1 MFRFFSEKH
10 WFIWSWL
17 GSFIIL
23 SSLWVQVEIDVKI
36 NEWFGVFYDMI
47 QKALAEPNAV
57 SIEEYFAS
65 LFSFITLAGMYI
77 AVYVA
82 ISFFTAHFLFRWRT
96 AMVEWYHS
104 VYDKARKIE
113 GASQRVQEDTIKFT
127 RIMEGLGTSLIESIM
142 ILIQFIPIL
151 FGLSIGIPIF
161 FFGDWEYGLI
171 VGALIWTIGG
181 TVFLIVLGLI
191 LRQVGVEYDLQ
202 KQEAAYRKILVIAE
216 DDGSVRP
223 KKIDELFD
231 DVRKIHFLSYI
242 RYLYFNIGRIAYLQA
257 NVLSAYV
264 FLAPAIVA
272 GAVTLGVMQQIIRAF
287 GRVEGSMQ
295 YLLKAWPTII
305 ELASVYKRLREFES
319 KIKQE
324 ELIDE
329 IEVVIT
335 PGSRL
340 VGRKQ
345 NYFTKLAY
353 EELFLLGMWRKGAR
367 FRTRLSK
374 QIFKVGDV
382 LLLGVRDPDEED
394 VSAKINLLGLM
405 PIRSREISTLP
416 SRSRFLKALVFFTTS
431 ILLAALNIINVL
443 TAFLICVLGFVG
455 IKILKSN
462 LYRHIEWPIVIMLAA
477 MIPIGQA
484 LESTG
489 ITAQIA
495 SGVVS
500 FAGDLHV
507 FWILMI
513 ILIITMLITDVIN
526 LSLIHI

>member
-1 MFRFFSEKH
+1 MFRFFTEKN
-10 WFIWSWL
+10 WFYWSWI

-57 SIEEYFAS
+57 TIEEYFAS
-65 LFSFITLAGMYI
+65 LFSFITLAAMYI

-82 ISFFTAHFLFRWRT
+82 ISFFTAHYLFRWRT
-96 AMVEWYHS
+96 SMVEWYHS

-151 FGLSIGIPIF
+151 FGLSVGIPIF
-161 FFGDWEYGLI
+161 FFGEWEYGLI

-191 LRQVGVEYDLQ
+191 LRLVGIEYDLQ

-216 DDGSVRP
+216 DDGNVRP
-223 KKIDELFD
+223 KTIDELFD
-231 DVRKIHFLSYI
+231 DVRKIHFLSYL

-272 GAVTLGVMQQIIRAF
+272 GVVTLGVMQQIIRAF

-305 ELASVYKRLREFES
+305 ELASVYKRLREFET
-319 KIKQE
+319 KIKQDD
-324 ELIDE
+324 LVDE
-329 IEVVIT
+329 
-335 PGSRL
+335 
-340 VGRKQ
+340 
-345 NYFTKLAY
+345 
-353 EELFLLGMWRKGAR
+353 
-367 FRTRLSK
+367 
-374 QIFKVGDV
+374 KV
-382 LLLGVRDPDEED
+382 
-394 VSAKINLLGLM
+394 
-405 PIRSREISTLP
+405 
-416 SRSRFLKALVFFTTS
+416 
-431 ILLAALNIINVL
+431 
-443 TAFLICVLGFVG
+443 
-455 IKILKSN
+455 
-462 LYRHIEWPIVIMLAA
+462 
-477 MIPIGQA
+477 
-484 LESTG
+484 
-489 ITAQIA
+489 
-495 SGVVS
+495 
-500 FAGDLHV
+500 
-507 FWILMI
+507 
-513 ILIITMLITDVIN
+513 
-526 LSLIHI
+526 

>member
-1 MFRFFSEKH
+1 MFRFFTEKS

-17 GSFIIL
+17 GSFVIL

-65 LFSFITLAGMYI
+65 LFSFITLAAMYI

-82 ISFFTAHFLFRWRT
+82 ISFFTAHYLFRWRT
-96 AMVEWYHS
+96 SMVQWYHS

-151 FGLSIGIPIF
+151 FGLSVGIPIF
-161 FFGDWEYGLI
+161 FFGEWEYGLI

-191 LRQVGVEYDLQ
+191 LRLVGIEYDLQ

-223 KKIDELFD
+223 KRIDELFD
-231 DVRKIHFLSYI
+231 DVRKIHFLSYL

-272 GAVTLGVMQQIIRAF
+272 GVVTLGVMQQIIRAF

-305 ELASVYKRLREFES
+305 ELASVYKRLREFET
-319 KIKQE
+319 KIIQE
-324 ELIDE
+324 ELID
-329 IEVVIT
+329 
-335 PGSRL
+335 
-340 VGRKQ
+340 K
-345 NYFTKLAY
+345 
-353 EELFLLGMWRKGAR
+353 
-367 FRTRLSK
+367 
-374 QIFKVGDV
+374 
-382 LLLGVRDPDEED
+382 
-394 VSAKINLLGLM
+394 
-405 PIRSREISTLP
+405 
-416 SRSRFLKALVFFTTS
+416 KA
-431 ILLAALNIINVL
+431 
-443 TAFLICVLGFVG
+443 
-455 IKILKSN
+455 
-462 LYRHIEWPIVIMLAA
+462 
-477 MIPIGQA
+477 
-484 LESTG
+484 
-489 ITAQIA
+489 
-495 SGVVS
+495 
-500 FAGDLHV
+500 
-507 FWILMI
+507 
-513 ILIITMLITDVIN
+513 
-526 LSLIHI
+526 

>member
-1 MFRFFSEKH
+1 MFRFFTQRN
-10 WFIWSWL
+10 WFLWSWI

-57 SIEEYFAS
+57 SLEEYFAS

-82 ISFFTAHFLFRWRT
+82 ISFFTAHYLFRWRT

-161 FFGDWEYGLI
+161 FFGEWEYGLI

-181 TVFLIVLGLI
+181 TIFLIVLGLI
-191 LRQVGVEYDLQ
+191 LRLVGVEYDLQ

-231 DVRKIHFLSYI
+231 DVRKIHYLSYL

-272 GAVTLGVMQQIIRAF
+272 GVVTLGVMQQIIRAF

-319 KIKQE
+319 KIEQE
-324 ELIDE
+324 DFVDE
-329 IEVVIT
+329 
-335 PGSRL
+335 
-340 VGRKQ
+340 
-345 NYFTKLAY
+345 
-353 EELFLLGMWRKGAR
+353 
-367 FRTRLSK
+367 
-374 QIFKVGDV
+374 
-382 LLLGVRDPDEED
+382 
-394 VSAKINLLGLM
+394 KI
-405 PIRSREISTLP
+405 
-416 SRSRFLKALVFFTTS
+416 
-431 ILLAALNIINVL
+431 
-443 TAFLICVLGFVG
+443 
-455 IKILKSN
+455 
-462 LYRHIEWPIVIMLAA
+462 
-477 MIPIGQA
+477 
-484 LESTG
+484 
-489 ITAQIA
+489 
-495 SGVVS
+495 
-500 FAGDLHV
+500 
-507 FWILMI
+507 
-513 ILIITMLITDVIN
+513 
-526 LSLIHI
+526 

>member
-1 MFRFFSEKH
+1 MFRFFTQKN
-10 WFIWSWL
+10 WFYWSWI

-36 NEWFGVFYDMI
+36 NEWFGIFYDMI

-65 LFSFITLAGMYI
+65 LFSFITLAAMYI

-82 ISFFTAHFLFRWRT
+82 ISFFTAHYLFRWRT
-96 AMVEWYHS
+96 SMVEWYHS

-151 FGLSIGIPIF
+151 FGLSVGIPIF
-161 FFGDWEYGLI
+161 FFGEWEYGLI

-181 TVFLIVLGLI
+181 TIFLIVLGLI
-191 LRQVGVEYDLQ
+191 LRLVGIEYDLQ

-216 DDGSVRP
+216 DDGNVRP
-223 KKIDELFD
+223 KTIDELFD
-231 DVRKIHFLSYI
+231 DVRKIHFLSYL

-272 GAVTLGVMQQIIRAF
+272 GVVTLGVMQQIIRAF

-319 KIKQE
+319 KINQE
-324 ELIDE
+324 DLVDE
-329 IEVVIT
+329 
-335 PGSRL
+335 
-340 VGRKQ
+340 
-345 NYFTKLAY
+345 
-353 EELFLLGMWRKGAR
+353 
-367 FRTRLSK
+367 
-374 QIFKVGDV
+374 
-382 LLLGVRDPDEED
+382 
-394 VSAKINLLGLM
+394 KI
-405 PIRSREISTLP
+405 
-416 SRSRFLKALVFFTTS
+416 
-431 ILLAALNIINVL
+431 
-443 TAFLICVLGFVG
+443 
-455 IKILKSN
+455 
-462 LYRHIEWPIVIMLAA
+462 
-477 MIPIGQA
+477 
-484 LESTG
+484 
-489 ITAQIA
+489 
-495 SGVVS
+495 
-500 FAGDLHV
+500 
-507 FWILMI
+507 
-513 ILIITMLITDVIN
+513 
-526 LSLIHI
+526 